1 MSNPNESVPT
11 APAAAPV
18 NESAP
23 TTTAATATVAPA
35 AEQSVAAPKPAI
47 PKPVSKP
54 TTPAWS
60 GPSGQLSSTN
70 RAYGIERSFLG
81 THIPETIDRMVNAN
95 LARGT
100 AGISPAVLA
109 MAYFDWLMHLGL
121 APGKQA
127 LLNEKAVRKMVRL
140 MLYAFKSSQNPSTQP
155 CIEPLPTDH
164 RFDDEG
170 WRQWPYNLIYQSFLL
185 TQQWWYNATTRNRGV
200 NKQNEAIVSFV
211 TRQILDMFSPSNSPL
226 TNPEILKATA
236 EEGGQNL
243 VRGWNNF
250 MADMEKAITG
260 KPLSSEMEQFV
271 VGRDVAVTPGKVI
284 FRNHLIELI
293 QYQSTT
299 PQVYAE
305 PVLIVPAWIMKYYIL
320 DLSPHNSMVRY
331 LVQQGHTVFTI
342 SWKNPTAEDRDLGM
356 EDYRQNGVMAAIDT
370 ISTILP
376 GRKIHMVGYCLG
388 GTLLTIT
395 AAAMARDGDKRI
407 KTMTLFAA
415 QTDFTEAGELLL
427 FINESQVAFL
437 EDMMWDQG
445 YLDADQ
451 MVGAFQ
457 LLRSNDLIWSRL
469 VHDYLLGKRQ
479 SLNDLMSWN
488 ADQTRM
494 PFRMH
499 SEYLRRIFLGNELA
513 TGHYMVGGRPI
524 AITDIRAP
532 IFTVATE
539 QDHVAPWRSV
549 YKITLL
555 ADADEVTFLLTS
567 GGHNAGIVSEP
578 GHGRRTYQMASRTD
592 QDRYIDPDT
601 WHATTPKQQG
611 SWWPAWQAWL
621 VQHSA
626 EHQVSPHAMG
636 APEKGLYPICDA
648 PGTYVLRK

>member
-1 MSNPNESVPT
+1 MQKPNETTPVDAPASPAPTPSASEKAT
-11 APAAAPV
+11 APD
-18 NESAP
+18 
-23 TTTAATATVAPA
+23 
-35 AEQSVAAPKPAI
+35 
-47 PKPVSKP
+47 
-54 TTPAWS
+54 TPLRSWR
-60 GPSGQLSSTN
+60 GPSGQTSSAH
-70 RAYGIERSFLG
+70 RAYGLERTFLG
-81 THIPETIDRMVNAN
+81 THIPETIDRMVSAN

-100 AGISPAVLA
+100 GGISPAVLA
-109 MAYFDWLMHLGL
+109 MAYLDWLMHLGL
-121 APGKQA
+121 SPGKQA

-140 MLYAFKSSQNPSTQP
+140 TLYAIKSNQNPDTPP
-155 CIEPLPTDH
+155 CIEPLPQDH
-164 RFDDEG
+164 RFDGEG
-170 WRQWPYNLIYQSFLL
+170 WKQWPYNLIYQSFLL

-226 TNPEILKATA
+226 TNPEILRATM

-243 VRGWNNF
+243 VRGWTNF
-250 MADMEKAITG
+250 MADMETSVAG
-260 KPLSSEMEQFV
+260 KRLDGEADQFA

-284 FRNHLIELI
+284 FRNSLIELI
-293 QYQSTT
+293 QYQPAT
-299 PQVYAE
+299 PQVFAE

-320 DLSPHNSMVRY
+320 DLSPRNSMVKY
-331 LVQQGHTVFTI
+331 LVEKGHTVFVI
-342 SWKNPTAEDRDLGM
+342 SWKNPTAEDRDTGM
-356 EDYRQNGVMAAIDT
+356 EDYLQQGVMTALDT
-370 ISTILP
+370 VSTVLP
-376 GRKIHMVGYCLG
+376 GRKIHTVGYCLG
-388 GTLLTIT
+388 GTLLTIA
-395 AAAMARDGDKRI
+395 AAAMARDGDNRVKSI
-407 KTMTLFAA
+407 TLFAA

-479 SLNDLMSWN
+479 SLNDLMAWN

-494 PFRMH
+494 PYRMH
-499 SEYLRRIFLGNELA
+499 SEYLRHIFLGNELA
-513 TGHYMVGGRPI
+513 TGHYKVDGRSI

-549 YKITLL
+549 YKINLL

-578 GHGRRTYQMASRTD
+578 GHRRRTYQMACRTD

-601 WHATTPKQQG
+601 WQATTPKQHG
-611 SWWPAWQAWL
+611 SWWPDWQAWL
-621 VQHSA
+621 VKHSA
-626 EHQVSPHAMG
+626 EHQVSPPALG
-636 APEKGLYPICDA
+636 APDKGLYPICDA

>member
-1 MSNPNESVPT
+1 MQNPNETAPT
-11 APAAAPV
+11 APIATAPV
-18 NESAP
+18 SEQPSASLKP
-23 TTTAATATVAPA
+23 
-35 AEQSVAAPKPAI
+35 SVPKPTI
-47 PKPVSKP
+47 
-54 TTPAWS
+54 PAWG
-60 GPSGQLSSTN
+60 GPSGQSSSAH

-81 THIPETIDRMVNAN
+81 IHIPETIDRMVSAN

-100 AGISPAVLA
+100 GGISPAVLA
-109 MAYFDWLMHLGL
+109 MAYLDWLMHLGL

-127 LLNEKAVRKMVRL
+127 LLNEKAVRKMVRM
-140 MLYAFKSSQNPSTQP
+140 MLYAFKSSQNPNTPP
-155 CIEPLPTDH
+155 CIEPLPQDH
-164 RFDDEG
+164 RFDGEG

-226 TNPEILKATA
+226 TNPEILKATM

-243 VRGWNNF
+243 VRGWTNF
-250 MADMEKAITG
+250 MADMEKSVAG
-260 KPLSSEMEQFV
+260 KALDNEAEQFV

-293 QYQSTT
+293 QYQPAT

-320 DLSPHNSMVRY
+320 DLSPHNSMIRY

-356 EDYRQNGVMAAIDT
+356 EDYRQHGVMAAFDV
-370 ISTILP
+370 ISTLLP
-376 GRKIHMVGYCLG
+376 GRKIHAVGYCLG
-388 GTLLTIT
+388 GTLLTIA
-395 AAAMARDGDKRI
+395 AAAMARDGDYRI

-469 VHDYLLGKRQ
+469 VHDYLLGQRQ
-479 SLNDLMSWN
+479 PLNDLMAWN

-499 SEYLRRIFLGNELA
+499 SEYLRHIFLGNELA
-513 TGHYMVGGRPI
+513 TGHYKVNGRSI

-549 YKITLL
+549 YKINLL

-578 GHGRRTYQMASRTD
+578 GHRRRSYQIASRTD
-592 QDRYIDPDT
+592 QDRYVDPDT
-601 WHATTPKQQG
+601 WQATTPKQQG
-611 SWWPAWQAWL
+611 SWWPTWQTWL

-626 EHQVSPHAMG
+626 EHQVQTPTLG

>member
-1 MSNPNESVPT
+1 MQKANETTPT
-11 APAAAPV
+11 APAATDPV
-18 NESAP
+18 SA
-23 TTTAATATVAPA
+23 
-35 AEQSVAAPKPAI
+35 QSSVASRFSVSR
-47 PKPVSKP
+47 PVIAESDQ
-54 TTPAWS
+54 A
-60 GPSGQLSSTN
+60 SSAH
-70 RAYGIERSFLG
+70 RAYGIERSLLG
-81 THIPETIDRMVNAN
+81 THIPETIDRVVSAN

-100 AGISPAVLA
+100 GGISPAVLS
-109 MAYFDWLMHLGL
+109 MAYLDWLMHLGM

-127 LLNEKAVRKMVRL
+127 LLNEKAIRKMVRL
-140 MLYAFKSSQNPSTQP
+140 ALYAFKSSQNPDTPP
-155 CIEPLPTDH
+155 CIDPLHQDH
-164 RFDDEG
+164 RFDGEG

-211 TRQILDMFSPSNSPL
+211 TRQILDMFSPSNALL
-226 TNPEILKATA
+226 TNPEILKATM

-250 MADMEKAITG
+250 IADMECYVAG
-260 KPLSSEMEQFV
+260 KRLDNDTEQFA
-271 VGRDVAVTPGKVI
+271 VGRNVAVTPGVVI

-293 QYQSTT
+293 QYQPTT
-299 PQVYAE
+299 AQVYAE
-305 PVLIVPAWIMKYYIL
+305 PILIVPAWIMKYYIL
-320 DLSPHNSMVRY
+320 DLSPHNSMVKF
-331 LVQQGHTVFTI
+331 LVEKGHTVFMI
-342 SWKNPTAEDRDLGM
+342 SWKNPTAEDRDLGL
-356 EDYRQNGVMAAIDT
+356 EDYRQYGVMAALEAV
-370 ISTILP
+370 STLLP
-376 GRKIHMVGYCLG
+376 GRKIHTVGYCLG

-395 AAAMARDGDKRI
+395 AAAMARDGDHRI
-407 KTMTLFAA
+407 KSITLFAA

-469 VHDYLLGKRQ
+469 VHDYLLGQRQ
-479 SLNDLMSWN
+479 SLNDLMAWN

-494 PFRMH
+494 PYRMH
-499 SEYLRRIFLGNELA
+499 SEYLRHIFLGNELA
-513 TGHYMVGGRPI
+513 TGHYKVNGRPV

-549 YKITLL
+549 YKINLL

-578 GHGRRTYQMASRTD
+578 GHRRRSYQMATRSD
-592 QDRYIDPDT
+592 QDRYIDPET
-601 WHATTPKQQG
+601 WQTTTPKQQG
-611 SWWPAWQAWL
+611 SWWPVWHLWL
-621 VQHSA
+621 AQHSA
-626 EHQVSPHAMG
+626 DHQVQPPPLG
-636 APEKGLYPICDA
+636 VPEKGLYSICEA
-648 PGTYVLRK
+648 PGIYVLQR

>member
-1 MSNPNESVPT
+1 MQNPNETAPT
-11 APAAAPV
+11 AAPATPAP
-18 NESAP
+18 EQP
-23 TTTAATATVAPA
+23 TTASKTPT
-35 AEQSVAAPKPAI
+35 PKS
-47 PKPVSKP
+47 PVRS
-54 TTPAWS
+54 WR
-60 GPSGQLSSTN
+60 GPSGQTSSAH
-70 RAYGIERSFLG
+70 RAYGLERTFLG
-81 THIPETIDRMVNAN
+81 THIPETIDRLVSAN

-100 AGISPAVLA
+100 GGISPAVLA
-109 MAYFDWLMHLGL
+109 MAYLDWLMHLGL
-121 APGKQA
+121 SPGKQA
-127 LLNEKAVRKMVRL
+127 LLNEKAIRKMVRL
-140 MLYAFKSSQNPSTQP
+140 ALYAFKSSQNPDTPP
-155 CIEPLPTDH
+155 CIEPLPQDH
-164 RFDDEG
+164 RFDGEG

-226 TNPEILKATA
+226 TNPEILKATI

-243 VRGWNNF
+243 VRGWTNF
-250 MADMEKAITG
+250 MADMERSIAG
-260 KPLSSEMEQFV
+260 KRLDSEEEQFV

-293 QYQSTT
+293 QYQPAT
-299 PQVYAE
+299 PQVRAE

-320 DLSPHNSMVRY
+320 DLSPHNSMVKY
-331 LVQQGHTVFTI
+331 LVDQGHTVFVI
-342 SWKNPTAEDRDLGM
+342 SWKNPTAADRDLGM
-356 EDYRQNGVMAAIDT
+356 EDYRQHGVITALDAV
-370 ISTILP
+370 SAILP
-376 GRKIHMVGYCLG
+376 GRKIHTVGYCLG
-388 GTLLTIT
+388 GTLLAIA
-395 AAAMARDGDKRI
+395 AAAMARDGDNRV
-407 KTMTLFAA
+407 KTVTLFAA

-469 VHDYLLGKRQ
+469 VHDYLLGQRQ
-479 SLNDLMSWN
+479 PLNDLMAWN

-494 PFRMH
+494 PYRMH
-499 SEYLRRIFLGNELA
+499 SEYLRHIFLGNELA
-513 TGHYMVGGRPI
+513 TGHYKVNGRSI

-549 YKITLL
+549 YKINLL

-578 GHGRRTYQMASRTD
+578 GHRRRSYQMMCRTD
-592 QDRYIDPDT
+592 QDRYVDPDT
-601 WHATTPKQQG
+601 WQATTPKQQG

-621 VQHSA
+621 VRHSA
-626 EHQVSPHAMG
+626 EHPVSPPPMG

-648 PGTYVLRK
+648 PGTYVLQK

>member
-1 MSNPNESVPT
+1 MSNVKQPAPT
-11 APAAAPV
+11 APAAAVPV

-23 TTTAATATVAPA
+23 IEPTPTAPA
-35 AEQSVAAPKPAI
+35 AAAATGQSAVAKPAT
-47 PKPVSKP
+47 SKP
-54 TTPAWS
+54 TIPVWD
-60 GPSGQLSSTN
+60 GPSGQSSSAH

-81 THIPETIDRMVNAN
+81 THIPETIDRMVHAN

-100 AGISPAVLA
+100 SGISPAVIA
-109 MAYFDWLMHLGL
+109 MAYLDWLMHLGL

-127 LLNEKAVRKMVRL
+127 LLNEKAVRKMVRM
-140 MLYAFKSSQNPSTQP
+140 MLYAFKSGQDPNTPP
-155 CIEPLPTDH
+155 CIEPLPQDH
-164 RFDDEG
+164 RFDDPG

-185 TQQWWYNATTRNRGV
+185 TQQWWYNATTHNRGV
-200 NKQNEAIVSFV
+200 NKQNEAIVSFM
-211 TRQILDMFSPSNSPL
+211 TRQILDMFSPSNAPL
-226 TNPEILKATA
+226 TNPEILKATM

-250 MADMEKAITG
+250 MADMEKVIAG
-260 KPLSSEMEQFV
+260 KSLSAETEQQFV
-271 VGRDVAVTPGKVI
+271 VGRDVAITPGKVV

-293 QYQSTT
+293 QYQPAT

-305 PVLIVPAWIMKYYIL
+305 PILIVPAWIMKYYIL

-331 LVQQGHTVFTI
+331 LVQQGHTVFII

-356 EDYRQNGVMAAIDT
+356 EDYRQHGVMAAFDA

-376 GRKIHMVGYCLG
+376 GRKVHTVGYCLG
-388 GTLLTIT
+388 GTMLTIA
-395 AAAMARDGDKRI
+395 AAAMARDGDNRV
-407 KTMTLFAA
+407 KTITLFAA

-469 VHDYLLGKRQ
+469 VHDYLLGQRQ
-479 SLNDLMSWN
+479 TLNDLMAWN

-499 SEYLRRIFLGNELA
+499 SEYLRHIFLGNELA
-513 TGHYMVGGRPI
+513 AGHYKVNGQPI
-524 AITDIRAP
+524 AITDIHAP

-549 YKITLL
+549 YKINLL

-601 WHATTPKQQG
+601 WHTTTPKQKG

-626 EHQVSPHAMG
+626 ENQVSLHGMG
-636 APEKGLYPICDA
+636 APERGLYPICDA

>member
-1 MSNPNESVPT
+1 MANPNEPT
-11 APAAAPV
+11 PPAPGLVTPPSEQPAPPPKAPAV
-18 NESAP
+18 
-23 TTTAATATVAPA
+23 
-35 AEQSVAAPKPAI
+35 PKP
-47 PKPVSKP
+47 
-54 TTPAWS
+54 TLPARN
-60 GPSGQLSSTN
+60 GPSGQSSSAH
-70 RAYGIERSFLG
+70 RAYRIERSFLG

-100 AGISPAVLA
+100 AGISPAVVA
-109 MAYFDWLMHLGL
+109 MAYLDWLMHLGL

-127 LLNEKAVRKMVRL
+127 LLNEKAIRKMVRM
-140 MLYAFKSSQNPSTQP
+140 MLYAFKSGQDPTTPP
-155 CIEPLPTDH
+155 CIEPLPQDH
-164 RFDDEG
+164 RFDDPS

-211 TRQILDMFSPSNSPL
+211 TRQILDMFSPSNLPL
-226 TNPEILKATA
+226 TNPEILKATM

-243 VRGWNNF
+243 VRGWTNF
-250 MADMEKAITG
+250 MTDMEKLVAG
-260 KPLSSEMEQFV
+260 KPLGDDAEQEFV
-271 VGRDVAVTPGKVI
+271 VGRDVAATPGKVI
-284 FRNHLIELI
+284 YRNHLIELI
-293 QYQSTT
+293 QYQPAT

-320 DLSPHNSMVRY
+320 DLSPHNSMIRY
-331 LVQQGHTVFTI
+331 MVQQGHTVFAI

-356 EDYRQNGVMAAIDT
+356 EDYHQQGLIAAIDAV
-370 ISTILP
+370 STILP
-376 GRKIHMVGYCLG
+376 GRKIHTVGYCLG
-388 GTLLTIT
+388 GTLLSI
-395 AAAMARDGDKRI
+395 AAATMARDGDNRV

-479 SLNDLMSWN
+479 TLNDLMAWN

-499 SEYLRRIFLGNELA
+499 SEYLRHIFLGNELA
-513 TGHYMVGGRPI
+513 TGHYKVNGRSI

-549 YKITLL
+549 YKINLL

-578 GHGRRTYQMASRTD
+578 GHGRRSYQMASRTD
-592 QDRYIDPDT
+592 QDRYVDPDT
-601 WHATTPKQQG
+601 WQATTSKQQG

-626 EHQVSPHAMG
+626 EHLVQPPALG

>member
-1 MSNPNESVPT
+1 MSNVNQP
-11 APAAAPV
+11 APAV
-18 NESAP
+18 
-23 TTTAATATVAPA
+23 TAATATSNESASAAPA
-35 AEQSVAAPKPAI
+35 AGAPTPEAVTKPASLKSTI
-47 PKPVSKP
+47 PILD
-54 TTPAWS
+54 
-60 GPSGQLSSTN
+60 GPSGQSSSAH

-95 LARGT
+95 LARGNG
-100 AGISPAVLA
+100 GISPAVIA

-127 LLNEKAVRKMVRL
+127 LLNEKAVRKMVRM
-140 MLYAFKSSQNPSTQP
+140 MLYAFKSGQNPNTPP
-155 CIEPLPTDH
+155 CIEPLPQDH
-164 RFDDEG
+164 RFDDQG

-200 NKQNEAIVSFV
+200 SKQNEAIVSFV
-211 TRQILDMFSPSNSPL
+211 TRQILDMFSPSNAPL
-226 TNPEILKATA
+226 TNPEILRATM

-250 MADMEKAITG
+250 MADMEKTIAG
-260 KPLSSEMEQFV
+260 KSLSAETEQQFV
-271 VGRDVAVTPGKVI
+271 VGRDVAVTPGKVV

-293 QYQSTT
+293 QYQPAT

-305 PVLIVPAWIMKYYIL
+305 PILIVPAWIMKYYIL

-331 LVQQGHTVFTI
+331 LVQQGHTVFII

-356 EDYRQNGVMAAIDT
+356 EDYRQQGVMAAFDA

-376 GRKIHMVGYCLG
+376 GRKVHTVGYCLG
-388 GTLLTIT
+388 GTMLTIT
-395 AAAMARDGDKRI
+395 AAAMARDGDNRV
-407 KTMTLFAA
+407 KTITLFAA

-479 SLNDLMSWN
+479 TLNDLMAWN

-499 SEYLRRIFLGNELA
+499 SEYLRHIFLGNELA
-513 TGHYMVGGRPI
+513 TGHYKVNGRSI

-549 YKITLL
+549 YKINLL

-601 WHATTPKQQG
+601 WHATTPKQKG

-626 EHQVSPHAMG
+626 ENQVSPHGMG
-636 APEKGLYPICDA
+636 APERGLYPICDA

>member
-1 MSNPNESVPT
+1 MSNSNEPAPAAPAVT
-11 APAAAPV
+11 APAAEPTPTA
-18 NESAP
+18 SAVA
-23 TTTAATATVAPA
+23 TTAAAPA
-35 AEQSVAAPKPAI
+35 PTEKPAAAPKPAAPKPAI
-47 PKPVSKP
+47 P
-54 TTPAWS
+54 AWG
-60 GPSGQLSSTN
+60 GPSGQSSSAH

-100 AGISPAVLA
+100 GGISPAVMA
-109 MAYFDWLMHLGL
+109 MAYLDWLMHLGL

-140 MLYAFKSSQNPSTQP
+140 MLYAFKSSQNPNTQP
-155 CIEPLPTDH
+155 CIEPLSQDR

-226 TNPEILKATA
+226 TNPEILRATM

-250 MADMEKAITG
+250 MADMEKVIAG
-260 KPLSSEMEQFV
+260 KSLNSETEQFV

-293 QYQSTT
+293 QYQPTT

-305 PVLIVPAWIMKYYIL
+305 PILIVPAWIMKYYIL

-331 LVQQGHTVFTI
+331 LVQQGHTVFII

-356 EDYRQNGVMAAIDT
+356 QDYRQHGVMAAFDA

-376 GRKIHMVGYCLG
+376 GRKIHTVGYCLG
-388 GTLLTIT
+388 GTLLTI
-395 AAAMARDGDKRI
+395 AASAMARDGDNRV

-513 TGHYMVGGRPI
+513 TGHYKVNGRSI

-549 YKITLL
+549 YKINLL

-601 WHATTPKQQG
+601 WHATTPKQKG

-626 EHQVSPHAMG
+626 QSQVSPHGMG